1 MKKQNYINA
10 MEYMF
15 LTIPKVISGKAAL
28 SHLPGEL
35 TSLDVSRPLLLAGRE
50 AEKLDV
56 QALGRSII
64 RDSETTIGAVI
75 PDLSG
80 YVSVA
85 QVERVVEMYHARG
98 CDSIIAAGSD
108 SVLSTAK
115 AAGLLAADEQT
126 DLAACMRGEA
136 EPGEAVPLVV
146 IPSLG
151 PCTEAGTGMVRF
163 ETGSFYA
170 RGGSPDLVCIDPKA
184 SRFSDNLSRKRTV
197 YATLAL
203 TMEAARSE
211 AHSPMVDAWAFSS
224 LRLACEQCHGKK
236 GSDGDLRLFNAAL
249 YAGVAWENSTRG
261 PVTRLSSIIA
271 RASGRDSETLSAWLL
286 LPWLKS
292 VIDRDGGLRDE
303 LLMACRG
310 FGAVASPDDPDR
322 FNRSLEVVRECLG
335 DVEPGVPVTKMQEA
349 LNEYIREE
357 RPSRDEEKQLRDLFE
372 RATGGAK

>member
-15 LTIPKVISGKAAL
+15 LTTPKVISGKAAV

-35 TSLDVSRPLLLAGRE
+35 ASLDVSRPLLLAGRE

-56 QALGRSII
+56 DALGRFII
-64 RDSETTIGAVI
+64 RESETTIGAVI

-80 YVSVA
+80 YPSVA

-98 CDSIIAAGSD
+98 CDSILAIGSD

-115 AAGLLAADEQT
+115 AAGLLASDEKT
-126 DLAACMRGEA
+126 DLAVCMRGEA
-136 EPGEAVPLVV
+136 EPGETVPLVV
-146 IPSLG
+146 IPSVG

-163 ETGSFYA
+163 ETGFFYA
-170 RGGSPDLVCIDPKA
+170 RGSSPDLVCIDPRA
-184 SRFSDNLSRKRTV
+184 SRFLDDLSRKRTV
-197 YATLAL
+197 YATLVRS
-203 TMEAARSE
+203 MEAARSE

-224 LRLACEQCHGKK
+224 LRLVCEQCHGKK

-249 YAGVAWENSTRG
+249 YAGVAWENSARS
-261 PVTRLSSIIA
+261 PVSRLAGIIA
-271 RASGRDSETLSAWLL
+271 RSSGRDSETLSAWLL

-292 VIDRDGGLRDE
+292 VMDTQGGLRDE
-303 LLMACRG
+303 LLMACKG
-310 FGAVASPDDPDR
+310 FGSVASPDDPER
-322 FNRSLEVVRECLG
+322 FNRTLDVVKDCLG
-335 DVEPGVPVTKMQEA
+335 DVEPGVPVTKMKEI
-349 LNEYIREE
+349 LDEYCREE
-357 RPSRDEEKQLRDLFE
+357 RPAKDEEKQLRELLD